1 MIRSDSEGDG
11 MSPNFDKDL
20 VSIQEARRLIER
32 CHGAQE
38 KFLDFSQ
45 EQVDRV
51 CKAMADAAYQASEP
65 LGRMANEETGYG
77 VPTHKTLKNQL
88 ASRGVWESMRDIK
101 TVGVLREDPAKGVV
115 EIGWP
120 MGVVAA
126 LSPSTNP
133 TSTLIHNTLIA
144 VKARNGIVNAPH
156 PSAWKCCGEA
166 AKRMAAAGES
176 AGMPSGLV
184 GCMSAVSLPGTQE
197 LMRHEKTAVILATG
211 GSDMVRAAH
220 SMGKPAY
227 GVGPGNVPCYVD
239 RSADIQA
246 AASLIVSSKSF
257 DNSVICATEQAVVAD
272 RPIAAGLRAE
282 MERLGAFFV
291 DPDQAD
297 ALARA
302 LFFSNGAIN
311 PRSVGQT
318 PQSLGRMAGISIPD
332 RARIL
337 VAPLDT
343 VGPDEPLSREKL
355 TTVLG
360 WYEADGWQ
368 AGCDRCIEMIFFGG
382 RGHSLVIHAAD
393 EEVIMAFGLKKPVF
407 RLLVNTM
414 GTLGSVG
421 VTTGLMPALTLGSGG
436 IGGAI
441 SGDNITTTH
450 LLNIKRVAR
459 QIKAPPA
466 GALVK
471 GAATLTSAPLNAGDL
486 DPAELAKVIRAVI
499 EELARHG
506 IS

>member
-1 MIRSDSEGDG
+1 MAQE
-11 MSPNFDKDL
+11 FDKDL
-20 VSIQEARRLIER
+20 RSIQEARRLIESAFA
-32 CHGAQE
+32 AQDT
-38 KFLDFSQ
+38 FLDFSQ
-45 EQVDRV
+45 QQVDRI
-51 CKAMADAAYQASEP
+51 CQAMADAAYQAAER
-65 LGRMANEETGYG
+65 LGRMATEETSFG
-77 VPTHKTLKNQL
+77 VPRHKTLKNQL
-88 ASRGVWESMRDIK
+88 ASRGVWESIKAIK
-101 TVGVLREDPAKGVV
+101 TVGVIREDKSTGVV

-156 PSAWKCCGEA
+156 PSSWRCCLEAARVMADAGEA
-166 AKRMAAAGES
+166 A
-176 AGMPSGLV
+176 GMPAGLV
-184 GCMSAVSLPGTQE
+184 GCMSSVSLPGTQE

-239 RSADIQA
+239 RSADIKT

-272 RPIAAGLRAE
+272 KPIAAALRAE
-282 MERLGAFFV
+282 MERLGAYFV
-291 DPDQAD
+291 NPTQAG
-297 ALARA
+297 ALSRV
-302 LFFSNGAIN
+302 LFFANGAIN
-311 PRSVGQT
+311 PKSVGQT
-318 PQSLGRMAGISIPD
+318 PQTLARMADIRIPEG
-332 RARIL
+332 ARIL
-337 VAPLDT
+337 VAPLSR
-343 VGPDEPLSREKL
+343 VGKDEPLSGEKL

-360 WYEADGWQ
+360 WYDVDGWQ
-368 AGCDRCIEMIFFGG
+368 AGCERCIEMIRFGG

-393 EEVIMAFGLKKPVF
+393 EGVIMEFGLKKPVF

-421 VTTGLMPALTLGSGG
+421 MTTGLMPALTLGSGG

-450 LLNIKRVAR
+450 LLNIKRLAYP
-459 QIKAPPA
+459 IKSPPA
-466 GALVK
+466 QAMVGAVAVQP
-471 GAATLTSAPLNAGDL
+471 AATDL
-486 DPAELAKVIRAVI
+486 DPAELKAIVRAVI
-499 EELARHG
+499 EELVRHG
-506 IS
+506 E